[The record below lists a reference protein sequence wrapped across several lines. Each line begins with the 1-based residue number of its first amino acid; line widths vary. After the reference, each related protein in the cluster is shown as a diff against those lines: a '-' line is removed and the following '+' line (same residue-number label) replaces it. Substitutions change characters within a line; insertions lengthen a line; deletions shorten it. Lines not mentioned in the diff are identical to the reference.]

1 MANMAINL
9 AKESVREYEVESLI
23 HKAKQAQQI
32 YASFTQEQVDEIVKS
47 VATVL
52 TEAAEDLAIKAHTE
66 TGFGNVKDKTT
77 KNLFASQQVYE
88 SIKDEPTVGIIHRDE
103 VNKVIEVG
111 VPMGV
116 IAALVPV
123 TNPTSTVIFKTLIAL
138 KTRNAIVLSPHPNA
152 VNCIVEAARLVE
164 ETAVN
169 AGAPRGLVQV
179 IETPTLEG
187 TQALMK
193 HEDTALIL
201 ATGGGQMVKA
211 AYSSGNPAIGVGPGN
226 GPAFIEKSADIEAAI
241 DKIITS
247 KTFDNGTICASEQSI
262 VVEKSIKDQVVNELR
277 KRRAYFMNKEESEQ
291 VAKFIMRE
299 NGTMNPQ
306 IVGKPVT
313 EVAKL
318 CGIIVPADT
327 TVLISEQTTIGHDN
341 PYSREK
347 LTPILAIYTVN
358 DWDEG
363 VTTCNAIL
371 ENEGAGHTAIL
382 HTSDDQLV
390 EDFGLRTKA
399 SRILINTP
407 GTFGG
412 IGFSTNLAPSLTLGC
427 GAIGGSSITDNVS
440 VRQLMNINRIAYD
453 KE

>member
-1 MANMAINL
+1 MAINL

-111 VPMGV
+111 VPMGL

-152 VNCIVEAARLVE
+152 VNCIVEATKLVE

-169 AGAPRGLVQV
+169 AGAPKGLVQV

-262 VVEKSIKDQVVNELR
+262 VVEKSIKDQVVNELK
-277 KRRAYFMNKEESEQ
+277 KRHAYFMNKEESEQ

-313 EVAKL
+313 EIAKL

-347 LTPILAIYTVN
+347 LTPILAMYTVN

-363 VTTCNAIL
+363 VTICNAIL

-382 HTSDDQLV
+382 HTSDDQQV

-440 VRQLMNINRIAYD
+440 VRQLMNINRVAYD
-453 KE
+453 KQ

>member
-1 MANMAINL
+1 MAINL

-103 VNKVIEVG
+103 VSKVIEVG

-123 TNPTSTVIFKTLIAL
+123 TNPTSTVIFKALIAL

-226 GPAFIEKSADIEAAI
+226 GPAFIEESADIEAAI

-347 LTPILAIYTVN
+347 LTPILAMYTVN

-412 IGFSTNLAPSLTLGC
+412 IGYSTNLAPSLTLGC

>member
-1 MANMAINL
+1 MAINL

-123 TNPTSTVIFKTLIAL
+123 TNPTSTVIFKALIAL

-226 GPAFIEKSADIEAAI
+226 GPAFIEESADIEAAI

-347 LTPILAIYTVN
+347 LTPILAMYTVN

-412 IGFSTNLAPSLTLGC
+412 IGYSTNLAPSLTLGC

>member
-9 AKESVREYEVESLI
+9 AKENAHEFEIETFI
-23 HKAKQAQQI
+23 HEAKQAQKV
-32 YASFTQEQVDEIVKS
+32 YADFTQEQVDKIVEAVS
-47 VATVL
+47 LEL

-66 TGFGNVKDKTT
+66 TGFGNIKDKTT

-88 SIKDEPTVGIIHRDE
+88 SIKNKKTVGVIHRDD

-138 KTRNAIVLSPHPNA
+138 KTRNAIVLSPHPKA
-152 VNCIVEAARLVE
+152 VNAIVEAARLVE
-164 ETAVN
+164 AAAIE
-169 AGAPRGLVQV
+169 AGAPKGIVQV
-179 IETPTLEG
+179 IESPSLEG

-193 HEDTALIL
+193 HDDIALIL
-201 ATGGGQMVKA
+201 ATGGGPMVKA

-226 GPAFIEKSADIEAAI
+226 APTFIEKTADIKGAI

-247 KTFDNGTICASEQSI
+247 KTFDHGTICASEQSL
-262 VVEKSIKDQVVNELR
+262 VVEKSVKEQVVQELKNR
-277 KRRAYFMNKEESEQ
+277 HAYFMNQKESGQ

-306 IVGKPVT
+306 IVGKPAT
-313 EVAKL
+313 DIAKL
-318 CGIIVPADT
+318 CGIIIPTDT
-327 TVLISEQTTIGHDN
+327 TVLISEETTIGSHN

-347 LTPILAIYTVN
+347 LTPILAMYTV
-358 DWDEG
+358 DDREQG
-363 VTTCNAIL
+363 IATCNAIL

-382 HTSDDQLV
+382 HTTDDDLV
-390 EDFGLRTKA
+390 QDFGLRIKA

-412 IGFSTNLAPSLTLGC
+412 IGLSTKLSPSLTLGC

-440 VRQLMNINRIAYD
+440 IRQLMNINRIAYD
-453 KE
+453 KK

>member
-123 TNPTSTVIFKTLIAL
+123 TNPTSTVIFKALIAL

-226 GPAFIEKSADIEAAI
+226 GPAFIEESADIEAAI

-347 LTPILAIYTVN
+347 LTPILAMYTVN

-412 IGFSTNLAPSLTLGC
+412 IGYSTNLAPSLTLGC

>member
-1 MANMAINL
+1 MAINL
-9 AKESVREYEVESLI
+9 AKESIREYEVESLI
-23 HKAKQAQQI
+23 HKAKHAQQI
-32 YASFTQEQVDEIVKS
+32 YASFTQEQVDEVVKS
-47 VATVL
+47 VAAVL

-66 TGFGNVKDKTT
+66 TGFGNVKDKTV

-103 VNKVIEVG
+103 INKVIEVG

-152 VNCIVEAARLVE
+152 VNCIVEAAQLVE
-164 ETAVN
+164 EAAVN
-169 AGAPRGLVQV
+169 AGAPEGLVQV

-187 TQALMK
+187 TQTLMK

-262 VVEKSIKDQVVNELR
+262 VVEKSIKDQVVNELK
-277 KRRAYFMNKEESEQ
+277 KRHAYFMNKEESEQ

-313 EVAKL
+313 EIAKL

-347 LTPILAIYTVN
+347 LTPILAMYTVN

-399 SRILINTP
+399 SRLLINTP

-440 VRQLMNINRIAYD
+440 VRQLMNINRVAYD